1 MTEPERNENPV
12 EGTLPETE
20 RANGPTLAE
29 ALQQIEA
36 LNNELI
42 EAHDKTLR
50 AMAETENTRR
60 RAERDRQDTAKFAVT
75 SFARDL
81 LSVADNLRRALG
93 AIPEDQREANEQLKN
108 IYTGVES
115 TERELLRAL
124 ERNGIKKIEALDR
137 KFDPNF
143 HEVMFEAAI
152 PGKDPGTVIQVMEQG
167 YMIHDRLLR
176 PARVGVSKSDDLAE
190 GSRIDEN
197 V

>member
-1 MTEPERNENPV
+1 MTEPERNENPA
-12 EGTLPETE
+12 ENNLPETE
-20 RANGPTLAE
+20 SIDAPTLEE
-29 ALQQIEA
+29 ALKQIEL

-42 EAHDKTLR
+42 GAHDKTLR
-50 AMAETENTRR
+50 AMAEAENTRR

-93 AIPEDQREANEQLKN
+93 AIPEDQREGNEHLKN
-108 IYTGVES
+108 IYTGVDA

-124 ERNGIKKIEALDR
+124 ERNGIKKIEALHQ

-152 PGKDPGTVIQVMEQG
+152 PGKEPGIIIQVMDQG

-190 GSRIDEN
+190 GSRIDQN